1 MPPREDSFEDA
12 PAEFCLRGR
21 CEAFETLAGE
31 VVFAWFEQARLL
43 SRGYVGEDEEATVL
57 VNI

>member
-1 MPPREDSFEDA
+1 MPPGEHSLENA
-12 PAEFCLRGR
+12 AAKLGLRGR

-31 VVFAWFEQARLL
+31 VMLAFFEEARLL
-43 SRGYVGEDEEATVL
+43 SRGYVGEDEEATDL